1 MSAMSDVNC
10 WYVVVNPVSGGGR
23 ARRYW
28 PRPRMA
34 LDRMRV
40 PYRSTEST
48 AAGVTSELVVGALQ
62 DGHRHFLALGGDG
75 SFHQLI
81 DGLMTQQRVPL
92 TGLICGVAPV
102 GSGNDWA
109 RAFGVPTDP
118 AQLAAVMSDCRSR
131 YVDRGFATCTEPGG
145 NGQLT
150 VAFHNGAGAGLD
162 AAVVRRIPA
171 RGPRAIAYLVGLARA
186 MRGFAAPRFE
196 VRAGGRFFAGSCLA
210 VIAANG
216 PTCGGGMQL
225 APAARHDNGFLDVV
239 AFDRIGPWRTATMV
253 PGLYNGR
260 AVHDRAVRTI
270 RCHEALIISD
280 PPCEVEADGQLIG
293 RSPLS
298 VRTQPASLQVL
309 DCRGNRQ
316 PLAG

>member
-1 MSAMSDVNC
+1 MMSAMSDVNC

-62 DGHRHFLALGGDG
+62 DGHRHFLALSGDG

-131 YVDRGFATCTEPGG
+131 YVDLGFATCTEPGG
-145 NGQLT
+145 NGELT

-171 RGPRAIAYLVGLARA
+171 SGPRAIAYLVGLARA
-186 MRGFAAPRFE
+186 MRGFAAPHFE
-196 VRAGGRFFAGSCLA
+196 VRAGGQFFAGSCVA

-216 PTCGGGMQL
+216 PTCGGGMRL
-225 APAARHDNGFLDVV
+225 APAARHDDGFLDVIL
-239 AFDRIGPWRTATMV
+239 FDRIGLWRAATLV

-260 AVHDRAVRTI
+260 AVRDRAVRTI
-270 RCHEALIISD
+270 RCHEALITSD
-280 PPCEVEADGQLIG
+280 PPCDVEADGQLIG
-293 RSPLS
+293 RTPLS
-298 VRTQPASLQVL
+298 VRIQPASLQVL
-309 DCRGNRQ
+309 DCRGNR
-316 PLAG
+316 